1 MIKQEQIAE
10 KPIKVQHLGPFVVDQ
25 THAHNSYL
33 ILSDDADI
41 LVDVPPI
48 QVFDL
53 LKISLNKFI
62 EINEL
67 THMIIQ
73 QTHISSANVII
84 ELIDEGFKG
93 KILTNQYL
101 ARQIRNLNI
110 PIEIIC
116 IEDAQYRM
124 NIGKTMFMGFIPMM
138 FLPIPQMFMTYLPT
152 VQTLLSST
160 LFSSFYSK
168 ADASIDEIKK
178 SLFQYHRLMMP
189 SSDYIKPVLSRVNS
203 LMIKQIF
210 PAAGYLIQPDKI
222 ADIIEFE
229 SSLDFYN
236 NAQVFKYG
244 YEAKK
249 ETNYIEIINHMIVI
263 LQKHFSNIEILNTFV
278 GTKLSLSN
286 DTLVLKRSVL
296 EGYKLW
302 NAFFDHIYVKKGI
315 MWLSI
320 LEPTVNKYY
329 TDYEIEKPTVYRSLF
344 TTMAMQVQN
353 LGKAKSELEIHL
365 EQLKNQVEKTKDQIL
380 RCPITK
386 LFIESVLREIL
397 AQDLSIKQEK
407 PQLRG
412 MILVQLDQLNDIN
425 KKYGKDAGDEAIRN
439 MAYQL
444 YQVKDRETQL
454 YKQAGPGIIIYE
466 NNVTEEQ
473 LQKTA
478 VSARN
483 SINDS
488 NLFIEKVSASVSIV
502 SDSEINRTL
511 SIEDQVKAMFSL
523 LEKRMIFAKHK
534 GQGEIIDQK
543 TESKVLSEG
552 CILLVDEDEVN
563 RNMLFRIFKRIN
575 FDVKLA
581 KDVEEALELINIYP
595 IDIII
600 SEINL
605 SKIDGFS
612 LKQTLNETKDYK
624 KIPFIMVSHN
634 KTVENIKRGNTLDVD
649 LILAKPI
656 VPEEIVG
663 IIKRI
668 KDRKYSL

>member
-1 MIKQEQIAE
+1 M
-10 KPIKVQHLGPFVVDQ
+10 
-25 THAHNSYL
+25 
-33 ILSDDADI
+33 
-41 LVDVPPI
+41 
-48 QVFDL
+48 
-53 LKISLNKFI
+53 
-62 EINEL
+62 
-67 THMIIQ
+67 
-73 QTHISSANVII
+73 
-84 ELIDEGFKG
+84 
-93 KILTNQYL
+93 
-101 ARQIRNLNI
+101 
-110 PIEIIC
+110 
-116 IEDAQYRM
+116 
-124 NIGKTMFMGFIPMM
+124 
-138 FLPIPQMFMTYLPT
+138 
-152 VQTLLSST
+152 
-160 LFSSFYSK
+160 
-168 ADASIDEIKK
+168 
-178 SLFQYHRLMMP
+178 
-189 SSDYIKPVLSRVNS
+189 
-203 LMIKQIF
+203 
-210 PAAGYLIQPDKI
+210 
-222 ADIIEFE
+222 
-229 SSLDFYN
+229 
-236 NAQVFKYG
+236 
-244 YEAKK
+244 
-249 ETNYIEIINHMIVI
+249 
-263 LQKHFSNIEILNTFV
+263 
-278 GTKLSLSN
+278 
-286 DTLVLKRSVL
+286 
-296 EGYKLW
+296 
-302 NAFFDHIYVKKGI
+302 
-315 MWLSI
+315 
-320 LEPTVNKYY
+320 
-329 TDYEIEKPTVYRSLF
+329 
-344 TTMAMQVQN
+344 
-353 LGKAKSELEIHL
+353 